1 MAYQGKMIDATEYS
15 VRYTGILELLISGY
29 YDAFMLQ
36 AIDEIRPE
44 SKDYVGVSFKM
55 LRHISELLKRDLA
68 LVIWRIYFD
77 SDSKANTVRQLNGY
91 LRKNGVETH
100 QRLSLS
106 NKSLEKELDEA
117 RNSFLAHND
126 AKKSNVSIE
135 IADLNTALDEIRLML
150 NGLCFPEIDSG
161 VFQLTDQMKYKLS
174 FEAKVGFG
182 LLIQGYA
189 GKKE

>member
-1 MAYQGKMIDATEYS
+1 MANQGNMIDAAKYS
-15 VRYTGILELLISGY
+15 YRYSGIMELLISGY

-44 SKDYVGVSFKM
+44 SKDYVGVSLKM

-68 LVIWRIYFD
+68 LVIWRIFVD

-91 LRKNGVETH
+91 LRKNGIETL

-106 NKSLEKELDEA
+106 NKSLEKKLNEA
-117 RNSFLAHND
+117 RNSLLAHND
-126 AKKSNVSIE
+126 ANKPKVSIKV
-135 IADLNTALDEIRLML
+135 ADLNNALDEIRLML
-150 NGLCFPEIDSG
+150 NSLCFPEIDSG
-161 VFQLTDQMKYKLS
+161 VFQLTDQMKYELS

-182 LLIQGYA
+182 LLLQGYA